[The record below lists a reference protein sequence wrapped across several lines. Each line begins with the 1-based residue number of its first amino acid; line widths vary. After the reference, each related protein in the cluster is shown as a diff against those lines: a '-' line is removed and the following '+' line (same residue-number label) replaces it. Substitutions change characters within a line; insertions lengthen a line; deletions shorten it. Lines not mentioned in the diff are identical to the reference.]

1 MFDFL
6 MPDYRF
12 LLNSQAVH
20 QPSVLLHGNAF
31 YLGLIARPAEFTIG
45 EALVKK
51 EESVAFIK
59 QSLNPI
65 VSSSTEEKNTSFSG
79 WIQVEFL
86 LHDCCKTVNTKA

>member
-45 EALVKK
+45 EGLVNEK
-51 EESVAFIK
+51 ESITLIMQSFNSVVFK
-59 QSLNPI
+59 S
-65 VSSSTEEKNTSFSG
+65 
-79 WIQVEFL
+79 
-86 LHDCCKTVNTKA
+86 